1 MAKYEALPTTAIHTN
16 STMLNTNELPELVHM
31 EDPAV
36 SVLIDFTK
44 TPPHTI
50 APSETLDHAINEMEI
65 NGVHLLLVINND
77 GFFEGIVSSEDT
89 WGEKPIKIIQERRIH
104 RDQVTVK
111 MIMTPLSDIAAL
123 DFAVIKSAKVGNI
136 VNTLS
141 SRKQH
146 YTLAV
151 SPSAT
156 KPTQI
161 IRGIFTTSQ
170 ISKQLHTD
178 IAQIFNRA
186 ESLSELHK
194 RHKE

>member
-1 MAKYEALPTTAIHTN
+1 MAKYEALPTTTIQAN

-44 TPPHTI
+44 TPTHTI
-50 APSETLDHAINEMEI
+50 LPSETLDHAINEMEI

-77 GFFEGIVSSEDT
+77 GFLEGIVSSEDT

-111 MIMTPLSDIAAL
+111 MIMTPLSEIAAL

-136 VNTLS
+136 VKTLS
-141 SRKQH
+141 SRKQN
-146 YTLAV
+146 YALV
-151 SPSAT
+151 ISPNANE
-156 KPTQI
+156 PAQI

-170 ISKQLHTD
+170 VSKQLHTN
-178 IAQIFNRA
+178 IADIFNQA

>member
-1 MAKYEALPTTAIHTN
+1 MAKYEALSTTTIHTN

-50 APSETLDHAINEMEI
+50 APSDTLDHAVNEMEI
-65 NGVHLLLVINND
+65 NGVHLLLVINGD

-136 VNTLS
+136 VKTLS
-141 SRKQH
+141 SHKQH
-146 YTLAV
+146 YALAV

-156 KPTQI
+156 KPAQI
-161 IRGIFTTSQ
+161 IRGIFTASQ
-170 ISKQLHTD
+170 ISKQLHAD
-178 IAQIFNRA
+178 IAHVFNHA
-186 ESLSELHK
+186 ETLSELHK
-194 RHKE
+194 RHKD

>member
-16 STMLNTNELPELVHM
+16 GTMLNTNELPELVHM

-36 SVLIDFTK
+36 SVLIDFNK

-50 APSETLDHAINEMEI
+50 LPTETLDHAINEMEI

-77 GFFEGIVSSEDT
+77 GFFEGVVSSEDT
-89 WGEKPIKIIQERRIH
+89 WGEKPIKLIQERRIH

-136 VNTLS
+136 VKTLS
-141 SRKQH
+141 SHKQH
-146 YTLAV
+146 YALTV

-178 IAQIFNRA
+178 IAHIFNHA
-186 ESLSELHK
+186 ETLSELHR